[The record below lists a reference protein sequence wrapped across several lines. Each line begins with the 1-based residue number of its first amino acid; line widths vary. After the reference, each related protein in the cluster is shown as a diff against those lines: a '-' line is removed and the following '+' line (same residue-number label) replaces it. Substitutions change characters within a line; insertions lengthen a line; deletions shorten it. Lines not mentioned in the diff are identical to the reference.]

1 MIIAKSILLANSRCI
16 LAKLKH
22 LLANFGY
29 ILAKPFFI
37 NIQII
42 AYIIEP
48 QL

>member
-1 MIIAKSILLANSRCI
+1 MFKMIIAKSI
-16 LAKLKH
+16 

-42 AYIIEP
+42 AYTIEP